1 MMRNISMVIEYDGT
15 HFFGWQYQP
24 NKRTV
29 QGELQSALRK
39 ILSEETKLTGAG
51 RTDQGVHALGQV
63 ANFHTESE
71 LPLLSIRK
79 GINALVGDDI
89 YVKDIGVVGDDFDS
103 RYSAKTKVYQ
113 YYLTLEPSPFLLRYN
128 WYLRQT
134 PIIEAMRRAMPEFL
148 GQRDFK
154 NFSVRNGSD
163 NTECNI
169 VDMMVTHEGAQIV
182 VKIEGNRFLR
192 KMVRGIVG
200 FLVDIGRG
208 RFTVSDIQRYFNARK
223 SDINFAPPHG
233 LFLMSVKY

>member
-1 MMRNISMVIEYDGT
+1 MVIEYDGT

-29 QGELQSALRK
+29 QGELQAALRK
-39 ILSEETKLTGAG
+39 ILGEEIKITGAG

-63 ANFHTESE
+63 ANFRTNSD
-71 LPLLSIRK
+71 LPLSSIKK
-79 GINALVGDDI
+79 GVNALVGDDM
-89 YVKDIGVVGDDFDS
+89 YVKDIAVVADDFDS
-103 RYSAKTKVYQ
+103 RYSARTKVYQ

-128 WYLRQT
+128 WYIKQA
-134 PIIEAMRRAMPEFL
+134 PVIEAMRKAMQGFL

-169 VDMMVTHEGAQIV
+169 VEISVKQEGAQIV
-182 VKIEGNRFLR
+182 LTIEGNRFLR

-200 FLVDIGRG
+200 FLVDVGRG
-208 RFTVSDIQRYFNARK
+208 RFSISDVERHFNTPT
-223 SDINFAPPHG
+223 SEINFAPPQG
-233 LFLMSVKY
+233 LFLTTVKY